1 MKKKPKQIAAI
12 IALIAIA
19 ALIITFFISAFTT
32 NADSRNTFFALF
44 FCIIALPIL
53 AWLFLLCYGRF
64 KGKHTMAEF
73 FPEDTTDL
81 RDSTVIPERKESQ
94 GFTEEEIT
102 EAMENS
108 QK

>member
-19 ALIITFFISAFTT
+19 ALMITFFISAFTT

-53 AWLFLLCYGRF
+53 VWLFLLCYGRL

-73 FPEDTTDL
+73 FPENLPDTA
-81 RDSTVIPERKESQ
+81 VVPEHEESQ
-94 GFTEEEIT
+94 GLTEEEIT